1 MSSEQ
6 KRLYF
11 KQDKGSSDNVGIAT
25 GNRYI
30 DLAAALSAANNK
42 QYHHVA
48 KDGTPLCYSYT
59 IHSMS
64 NTPITATASPTN
76 WAVRNAIKMTAAGWK
91 KQLKNSNVKMSEL
104 PVYGKRMRLAFDRA
118 ALSGVS
124 GKESQLDMHM
134 YPLDAAQASLFNGYT
149 DTSGDTVTYSSANEV
164 TQVVIADPDPGDEPL
179 EKRVTISNGGTHAA
193 AFDVVP
199 AYIAAR
205 RNMTTEDADTLPA
218 ITSEMSTLFATS
230 EELSEDVIE
239 AITGERENR
248 PYSEADGVAVISAH
262 VDPAIQVTSA
272 SGLAPCGLL
281 KFTSLANS
289 DIFMIDVHA
298 IYEM

>member
-11 KQDKGSSDNVGIAT
+11 KQDKGSTDTAGIAT

-30 DLAAALSAANNK
+30 DLAAALSATNNK

-59 IHSMS
+59 IHAFGA
-64 NTPITATASPTN
+64 NPITAAAAPTN
-76 WAVRNAIKMTAAGWK
+76 WGVRNAVKMTSAGWK

-104 PVYGKRMRLAFDRA
+104 PTYGKRMRLAFDRA
-118 ALSGVS
+118 ALSTTS
-124 GKESQLDMHM
+124 GKETQLDFHM
-134 YPLDAAQASLFNGYT
+134 FPLAADGSFIFSGYT
-149 DTSGDTVTYSSANEV
+149 DTSGDTIGYDEANEV
-164 TQVVIADPDPGDEPL
+164 TQVVIADPDPGDEPV
-179 EKRVTISNGGTHAA
+179 EKRVTLANNGTHAT

-199 AYIAAR
+199 AYIESR
-205 RNMTTEDADTLPA
+205 RNMSTEDADTLPA
-218 ITSEMSTLFATS
+218 STSEMSTLFATS

-248 PYSEADGVAVISAH
+248 PYSEADGNPVISTH
-262 VDPAIQVTSA
+262 VDPNIQVTSS

-281 KFTSLANS
+281 KFTAMANS
-289 DIFMIDVHA
+289 AVFMIDVHA